1 MELGCI
7 FSYINKLGTISNKFI
22 TKRIKEEGLPILQNH
37 ALLFFILP
45 EDKSPL
51 LFSEIVDRGK
61 ISKSSLSDI
70 INKYENLGLVN
81 KSISNE
87 DKRNLYI
94 NLTDDGINVKSK
106 LEDIKYEA
114 LAIMLDGFDENQK
127 EKQLELLE
135 IHRNQLLIQIHK
147 EEKKI
152 SCLDYLIY
160 QIKK

>member
-22 TKRIKEEGLPILQNH
+22 TKRIKEEGLPILQYH

-127 EKQLELLE
+127 EAFKECVSKA
-135 IHRNQLLIQIHK
+135 LINM
-147 EEKKI
+147 KKV
-152 SCLDYLIY
+152 L
-160 QIKK
+160 

>member
-1 MELGCI
+1 M
-7 FSYINKLGTISNKFI
+7 
-22 TKRIKEEGLPILQNH
+22 
-37 ALLFFILP
+37 
-45 EDKSPL
+45 

-127 EKQLELLE
+127 EAFKECVSKA
-135 IHRNQLLIQIHK
+135 LINM
-147 EEKKI
+147 KKV
-152 SCLDYLIY
+152 L
-160 QIKK
+160 

>member
-37 ALLFFILP
+37 ALLSFILP

-51 LFSEIVDRGK
+51 LFSEIV
-61 ISKSSLSDI
+61 
-70 INKYENLGLVN
+70 GLVN

-127 EKQLELLE
+127 EAFKECVSKA
-135 IHRNQLLIQIHK
+135 LIN
-147 EEKKI
+147 
-152 SCLDYLIY
+152 
-160 QIKK
+160 IKKVL

>member
-70 INKYENLGLVN
+70 INKYENLGLV
-81 KSISNE
+81 SNE

-127 EKQLELLE
+127 EAFKECVSKA
-135 IHRNQLLIQIHK
+135 LINM
-147 EEKKI
+147 KKV
-152 SCLDYLIY
+152 L
-160 QIKK
+160 

>member
-61 ISKSSLSDI
+61 ISKKCCKAFFL
-70 INKYENLGLVN
+70 INYSFAYGQ
-81 KSISNE
+81 
-87 DKRNLYI
+87 Y
-94 NLTDDGINVKSK
+94 
-106 LEDIKYEA
+106 
-114 LAIMLDGFDENQK
+114 
-127 EKQLELLE
+127 
-135 IHRNQLLIQIHK
+135 
-147 EEKKI
+147 
-152 SCLDYLIY
+152 
-160 QIKK
+160 